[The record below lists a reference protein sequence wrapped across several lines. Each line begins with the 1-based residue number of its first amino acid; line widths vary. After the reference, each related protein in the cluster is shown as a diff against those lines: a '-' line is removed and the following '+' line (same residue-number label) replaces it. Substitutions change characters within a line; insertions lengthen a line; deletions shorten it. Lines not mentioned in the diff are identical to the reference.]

1 MTSNPLRPTI
11 VLIAALCLAAC
22 SPSPSATPGT
32 TSPPSISSP
41 DPLASPEATDS
52 VPKAALVNGE
62 GIALQAF
69 ESELARFEADQLAI
83 GTDLATLEDY
93 ELQVLQAMID
103 QRLLAQGAQA
113 AGYAFDELEVM
124 EKLAGLALQIGGQ
137 DVLEDWMESN
147 FYTLESLLEALEEE
161 MLAAKMVELIVSDV
175 PASLEQVH
183 ASHILVADPE
193 TAEYLHQRISFG
205 DDFATLAVEY
215 STDTSTGLSGGDLG
229 WFPRGTL
236 TMPEVE
242 EIAFTLQPGEV
253 SEIIESALGF
263 HIVKCIERG
272 DHPLSPEALQRQHE
286 QAVIDWLNEQHEIV
300 AIEILI
306 TP

>member
-1 MTSNPLRPTI
+1 M
-11 VLIAALCLAAC
+11 AALM
-22 SPSPSATPGT
+22 
-32 TSPPSISSP
+32 
-41 DPLASPEATDS
+41 
-52 VPKAALVNGE
+52 NGG
-62 GIALQAF
+62 GITMQSF
-69 ESELARFEADQLAI
+69 EDELARFEADQLAI

-93 ELQVLQAMID
+93 ALQVLQAMID

-113 AGYAFDELEVM
+113 AGHEFSELEVM

-147 FYTLESLLEALEEE
+147 FYTLESLLVALEEE
-161 MLAAKMVELIVSDV
+161 MLAAKMVELIVSEV
-175 PASLEQVH
+175 PTSMEQIH
-183 ASHILVADPE
+183 ASHILVPE
-193 TAEYLHQRISFG
+193 RDTAEYLRQRISFG

-229 WFPRGTL
+229 WFPPGTL

-253 SEIIESALGF
+253 SEIIESTLGF

-272 DHPLSPEALQRQHE
+272 VHPLSPEALRRQHE
-286 QAVIDWLNEQHEIV
+286 QAVIDWLNDQHDIV
-300 AIEILI
+300 AIDILI

>member
-1 MTSNPLRPTI
+1 M
-11 VLIAALCLAAC
+11 
-22 SPSPSATPGT
+22 
-32 TSPPSISSP
+32 
-41 DPLASPEATDS
+41 
-52 VPKAALVNGE
+52 AALVNGE
-62 GIALQAF
+62 GITMQAF
-69 ESELARFEADQLAI
+69 EAELARFEADQLAT

-113 AGYAFDELEVM
+113 AGHEFDELEVM

-137 DVLEDWMESN
+137 EVLEDWMGTN

-175 PASLEQVH
+175 PTSMEQVH
-183 ASHILVADPE
+183 ASHILVADPD
-193 TAEYLHQRISFG
+193 TADYLHQRISFG

-229 WFPRGTL
+229 WFPPGTL

-263 HIVKCIERG
+263 HIVKCIQRS
-272 DHPLSPEALQRQHE
+272 DHPLSPEALRRQHE
-286 QAVIDWLNEQHEIV
+286 QAVIDWLNDQYDIV
-300 AIEILI
+300 SREILI